1 MILLINPPFLRLKG
15 KRDDSVPNGL
25 AWLSAY
31 LQTRGIESVI
41 YNADMG
47 HRGGKSRAYR
57 KILGGY
63 GEYLE
68 NLKDPRHESW
78 LEIRSVLQDVRPDWV
93 GISVMSAK
101 SESAAVV
108 SRIVKEVCPECRVI
122 WGGQHPT
129 ILPQLCLAHPEVD
142 FIIRGE
148 GEGPLAA
155 LLTSF
160 DTGRQA
166 HTIPGIGYRAD
177 GRPILTRPA
186 VRPDFASLPFPRKD
200 NLLFPQ
206 RYDKNELGGITAT
219 RGCPFPC
226 GFCSARQVVGK
237 KFRFRPVKNVV
248 EEIEYLKRTF
258 GTSVFHFHD
267 DTFTAN
273 GGYTQALCAELLSRR
288 TGVSWSCTTRL
299 NSLSGDLLRQME
311 RAGCYYTSVGV
322 ESGSNRVLKQ
332 MKKNITRED
341 VIERIAVLK
350 RANVAW
356 AVYIMAGLPEETA
369 EDVDLTADL
378 IRRIR
383 PERVVLSFFTPYPG
397 TALFDRCAELGLVS
411 ETMDWSRHN
420 HQSPHND
427 FCLAADQPDYK
438 QALARLIDTVDQSN
452 SSARGRMRRLM
463 RTLPLIARRPAL
475 GMAKLRRALAR

>member
-31 LQTRGIESVI
+31 LQTRGVKSVI

-47 HRGGKSRAYR
+47 HHGKKSRAYR

-63 GEYLE
+63 AEYLE
-68 NLKDPRHESW
+68 NLKNPQHESW
-78 LEIRSVLQDVRPDWV
+78 AEIRAVLQDIRPDWV
-93 GISVMSAK
+93 GVSVMSAK
-101 SESAAVV
+101 SESAAIV
-108 SRIVKEVCPECRVI
+108 SRIVKEVCPRCRVI

-129 ILPQLCLAHPEVD
+129 ILPHLCLARPEVD
-142 FIIRGE
+142 FVVRGE

-155 LLTSF
+155 LLTRL
-160 DTGRQA
+160 DADGRPD
-166 HTIPGIGYRAD
+166 TIPGIGYKRG
-177 GRPILTRPA
+177 GRPILTGPA
-186 VRPDFASLPFPRKD
+186 DRPDFASLPFPRKD
-200 NLLFPQ
+200 NLLFPE
-206 RYDKNELGGITAT
+206 RYDRNDLGGITAT

-237 KFRFRPVKNVV
+237 KIRYRPVESVAD
-248 EEIEYLKRTF
+248 EIEYLKRTF
-258 GTSVFHFHD
+258 GTGVFHFHD

-273 GGYTQALCAELLSRR
+273 REYTEALCSELIARR

-299 NSLSGDLLRQME
+299 KSLSADLLRQME

-322 ESGSNRVLKQ
+322 ESGSNRVLGQ
-332 MKKNITRED
+332 MKKNIMRED

-378 IRRIR
+378 IRRIK

-397 TALFDRCAELGLVS
+397 TALFDRCVELGLVS
-411 ETMDWSRHN
+411 KTMDWSHYN

-427 FCLAADQPDYK
+427 FCLAAGKPDYRE
-438 QALARLIDTVDQSN
+438 ALARLVATVDRNN
-452 SSARGRMRRLM
+452 SSARGKMRRLM

-475 GMAKLRRALAR
+475 GIAKLRRALAR